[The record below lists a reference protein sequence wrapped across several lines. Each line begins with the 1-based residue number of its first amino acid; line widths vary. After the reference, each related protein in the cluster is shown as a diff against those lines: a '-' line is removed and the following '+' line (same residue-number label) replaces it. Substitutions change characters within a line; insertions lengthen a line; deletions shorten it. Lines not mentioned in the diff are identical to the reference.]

1 MPLHNFLLMNMYS
14 ILKSHT
20 SLIAYKK
27 LFLNCFKT
35 FPILNCWS
43 SNSDNVLSS
52 TPCMSNVSYS
62 NITVNPLKFD
72 FGKNLQAKC
81 RIVKIKYR

>member
-1 MPLHNFLLMNMYS
+1 MPLHIFLLMNMYT

-20 SLIAYKK
+20 SLIACKK
-27 LFLNCFKT
+27 LFINCFKT

-43 SNSDNVLSS
+43 SNSDNV
-52 TPCMSNVSYS
+52 SYS
-62 NITVNPLKFD
+62 NITVNPLKFY

>member
-1 MPLHNFLLMNMYS
+1 MPLHNFLLMNMYT

-43 SNSDNVLSS
+43 NNSD
-52 TPCMSNVSYS
+52 NVSYS